1 MTTNLMIVGGIF
13 VLVFGLIYGLVR
25 VSKKV
30 SALQKENEQLG
41 EVINNA
47 KEAIEAL
54 NEPITLGEDLLD
66 DIRDRSGL

>member
-1 MTTNLMIVGGIF
+1 MYF
-13 VLVFGLIYGLVR
+13 LVIFGLIYGLVR

-30 SALQKENEQLG
+30 SSLEKENEQLG
-41 EVINNA
+41 EVITNA

>member
-1 MTTNLMIVGGIF
+1 MIVGGIF